1 MRTSP
6 PWTQSA
12 GFTLVELLAVLAVIG
27 MAGAAVALT
36 LPADSGV
43 LDREAA
49 RFGARLV
56 HAQEEAILGTRA
68 IEVTATGAGYGF
80 TRQDFDRWQPL
91 DERPFANVLWPEGTT
106 ARLPRGQE
114 QVTFHFDPTGGA
126 SEQSLTL
133 VRGETVRRVA
143 VDPAGEVS
151 IDAPR

>member
-1 MRTSP
+1 MRAP
-6 PWTQSA
+6 RFLRSA

-91 DERPFANVLWPEGTT
+91 EERPFGNVLWAEGTT
-106 ARLPRGQE
+106 ARVPRGQE
-114 QVTFHFDPTGGA
+114 QVSFHFDPAGGA
-126 SEQSLTL
+126 REQSLTL
-133 VRGETVRRVA
+133 QRGDSVRRVA
-143 VDPAGEVS
+143 VDNAGKVQ

>member
-1 MRTSP
+1 MRAARCLP
-6 PWTQSA
+6 YA

-36 LPADSGV
+36 LPADSGL

-68 IEVTATGAGYGF
+68 IEVTATIAGYGF

-91 DERPFANVLWPEGTT
+91 DERPFGNVLWSEGTT
-106 ARLPRGQE
+106 ARLPRGQD
-114 QVTFHFDPTGGA
+114 QVTFRFDPTGAA

-133 VRGETVRRVA
+133 DRGEAARQIA
-143 VDPAGEVS
+143 VDAAGKVR

>member
-1 MRTSP
+1 MRTP
-6 PWTQSA
+6 RCVRSA

-49 RFGARLV
+49 QFGARLV
-56 HAQEEAILGTRA
+56 RAQEEAILGTRA
-68 IEVTATGAGYGF
+68 IEVTATSAGYGF

-91 DERPFANVLWPEGTT
+91 EERPFGNVLWTEGTA
-106 ARLPRGQE
+106 ARMPRGQE
-114 QVTFHFDPTGGA
+114 QVSFHFDPDGAA

-133 VRGETVRRVA
+133 VRGASARRVA
-143 VDPAGEVS
+143 VDTAGKVQ